1 MMSEIG
7 VPAFHCNLGHL
18 LHTFITMML
27 GLCMSGEF
35 FLSCSLSLHPLVN
48 RLKSIYVQAM
58 FCLEPAAVFI

>member
-18 LHTFITMML
+18 FHTFNTMML
-27 GLCMSGEF
+27 GFRMSGEL

-48 RLKSIYVQAM
+48 WLKSIYVQAM
-58 FCLEPAAVFI
+58 FHLEPAAVFI